1 MDIIVGLFYLFVLM
15 ILAWII
21 YKKDCRLA
29 LFMVGLFFVFGI
41 LEIAIIYYYRSRG
54 DDYQTILNNLVGGD
68 QKDKQYMLL

>member
-1 MDIIVGLFYLFVLM
+1 MDIVVGLFYLFVLM

-29 LFMVGLFFVFGI
+29 LFMVGLFFFFGI

>member
-1 MDIIVGLFYLFVLM
+1 MDIVVGLFYLFVLM

-41 LEIAIIYYYRSRG
+41 IEIAIIYYYRSRG
-54 DDYQTILNNLVGGD
+54 DDYQTILNNLVDGI

>member
-1 MDIIVGLFYLFVLM
+1 MDIVVGLFYLFVLM

-21 YKKDCRLA
+21 YRKDCRLA

-41 LEIAIIYYYRSRG
+41 LGKIIIYYYRSRG